1 MDALAHWQTFFFLV
15 GSSGAGLT
23 GLQFVVIALAV
34 DSRRRATSREI
45 EAFTT
50 PTIIHFCAV
59 LLVSAIMS
67 LPWPRL
73 SQLAYALGACGL
85 AGLLYGVITIHR
97 VRSQT
102 TYRAVFEDW
111 LWHAVLPMFA
121 HTMLLIAAI
130 LLTGYPQPALFVVGG
145 TALVLLFIGIHNAW
159 DTVTYL
165 AIEESTT
172 KRNKKEH

>member
-1 MDALAHWQTFFFLV
+1 MDELGHWQTFFFLV

-23 GLQFVVIALAV
+23 GLQFVVIALVA

-85 AGLLYGVITIHR
+85 AGVLYGVITIQR
-97 VRSQT
+97 MRRQS

-111 LWHAVLPMFA
+111 LWHVVLPMFA
-121 HTMLLIAAI
+121 YTMLLIAAI
-130 LLTGYPQPALFVVGG
+130 LLTGYSLPALFVVGG

-159 DTVTYL
+159 DTITYI
-165 AIEESTT
+165 AIDESA

>member
-23 GLQFVVIALAV
+23 GLQFVVIALVV
-34 DSRRRATSREI
+34 DSRRRATLREI

-50 PTIIHFCAV
+50 PTIIHFGAV

-85 AGLLYGVITIHR
+85 AGVLYGVITIKR
-97 VRSQT
+97 MRGQS

-111 LWHAVLPMFA
+111 LWHAVLPLFA
-121 HTMLLIAAI
+121 YTMLLIAAI
-130 LLTGYPQPALFVVGG
+130 LLNGYTQPALFVVGG
-145 TALVLLFIGIHNAW
+145 TALVLLFVGIHNAW
-159 DTVTYL
+159 DTVTYI
-165 AIEESTT
+165 AIEDSPTR
-172 KRNKKEH
+172 RNRKER